1 MKRPFVALDTSSIIA
16 SEAGGSRNQSMQFKL
31 ELPPQNSSPMVYLTI
46 LINKCTVAKI
56 KNKIKKT
63 LEADVLPIQVLF
75 VFHLIFSSPLS
86 NKINPINS

>member
-1 MKRPFVALDTSSIIA
+1 MKRPLVALDTSSIIE

-31 ELPPQNSSPMVYLTI
+31 ELTPQNSSQMVFLTM
-46 LINKCTVAKI
+46 LNKCTVVKI
-56 KNKIKKT
+56 KFFKKT

>member
-1 MKRPFVALDTSSIIA
+1 MKRPFVALDTSSIIE

-31 ELPPQNSSPMVYLTI
+31 ELTPQNSSPMVYLTI
-46 LINKCTVAKI
+46 LNKCTVAKI
-56 KNKIKKT
+56 KNKKT

>member
-31 ELPPQNSSPMVYLTI
+31 ELTPQNSSPMVYLTI
-46 LINKCTVAKI
+46 LNKCTVAKI